1 MWDVNALDHVVAIG
15 HRQDSLPFAIGVAT
29 ARGHGHDLLVDG
41 ILREA
46 MNMRDPVERIT
57 SEMALLESGLVLCRV
72 DR

>member
-41 ILREA
+41 ILREV
-46 MNMRDPVERIT
+46 MNMRDPIE